1 LLGEGRYEALRRPT
15 GTLKLGFRK
24 PKQKDPALEMS
35 GESVAANRLKDL
47 CEGDAD
53 LYGALSRL
61 MFLDPK
67 KITTSI
73 EQAVSD
79 GQAFEKQGD
88 KLRAEVNYRIAGGIA
103 LSRGDPAGVRTYFEK
118 AASMASDSKQEYQVL
133 LKRSDQAVNIA
144 RRFYEEFGSI
154 STLS

>member
-1 LLGEGRYEALRRPT
+1 
-15 GTLKLGFRK
+15 LKLGFRR

-35 GESVAANRLKDL
+35 SESVAVNRLKEL
-47 CEGDAD
+47 CAGDAD

-73 EQAVSD
+73 EQVVND
-79 GQAFEKQGD
+79 GQTFEKQGD

-103 LSRGDPAGVRTYFEK
+103 LSRGDPNGVRNYFEK
-118 AASMASDSKQEYQVL
+118 AASLAGDSKPEYQVV
-133 LKRSDQAVNIA
+133 LKRSDEAVNIA
-144 RRFYEEFGSI
+144 RKFYEEFSSI
-154 STLS
+154 SAL

>member
-1 LLGEGRYEALRRPT
+1 M
-15 GTLKLGFRK
+15 KLGFRK
-24 PKQKDPALEMS
+24 PKQKDPAFEIS
-35 GESVAANRLKDL
+35 SESVAANRLKEL
-47 CEGDAD
+47 CAGDAD

-67 KITTSI
+67 KITTPI
-73 EQAVSD
+73 EQMVGD

-103 LSRGDPAGVRTYFEK
+103 LSRGDPNAVRTYFEK
-118 AASMASDSKQEYQVL
+118 AASLAVDSKQEYQVL
-133 LKRSDQAVNIA
+133 LKRSDEAVNIA

-154 STLS
+154 GALS